1 MRKKVGTS
9 TYIQRINTLE
19 RKLLKQV
26 KELDDVM
33 QKHPEIIF
41 RLQVVEFALKHSV
54 KLAVEAFG
62 VSKSTIY
69 RWIKNY
75 KSSNNNP
82 LSLKNRYVSKK
93 GMKLEKL
100 QKITEKHKQLV
111 LEIRKKHPKL
121 GKEKIKVLLDEL
133 CKQHNIPTI
142 SASSIGNIIKMLKD
156 ERKLNHE
163 YARQRI
169 TINARTG
176 KLMVKED
183 KKKTKKDRYK
193 DKKPTKPGEL
203 VQIDTK
209 HEYVNGRK
217 VYIFVAKDV
226 KTRMSFTFAYDRLN
240 SKNAKDFLEKLINV
254 MPFEIKGIQTDNG
267 SEFLGEFTKA
277 LKKKDIKHY
286 FNYPRYPKGQAYV
299 ERMNRT
305 LQDEFIMYYEDY
317 ELEDIHEF
325 NKKMLQYML
334 WYNTERPHHSLN
346 KKSPLQYFC
355 DIMNSRKSEFS
366 QTGITYT
373 QACLT

>member
-1 MRKKVGTS
+1 
-9 TYIQRINTLE
+9 
-19 RKLLKQV
+19 
-26 KELDDVM
+26 
-33 QKHPEIIF
+33 
-41 RLQVVEFALKHSV
+41 
-54 KLAVEAFG
+54 VEAFG

-69 RWIKNY
+69 RWIKEY

-82 LSLKNRYVSKK
+82 VSLKNRYVSKK

-121 GKEKIKVLLDEL
+121 GKEKIKVLMDKL

-142 SASSIGNIIKMLKD
+142 SVSSIGNIIKMLKE

-169 TINARTG
+169 TINGRTG
-176 KLMVKED
+176 ELIVKEI

-203 VQIDTK
+203 VQIDAK
-209 HEYVNGRK
+209 HEYVNGKK

-226 KTRMSFTFAYDRLN
+226 KTRISFTFAYDRLN

-254 MPFEIKGIQTDNG
+254 MPFKIKGIQTDNG

-305 LQDEFIMYYEDY
+305 LQEEFVMYYEDY
-317 ELEDIHEF
+317 ELEDVYEF

-334 WYNTERPHHSLN
+334 WYNTERPHLSLN

-355 DIMNSRKSEFS
+355 DIINSNKSEFS
-366 QTGITYT
+366 QTGMTYT
-373 QACLT
+373 LLICGYF